1 MKFKKYYLL
10 EAFMQAYDDLLGIL
24 KLVSYEVEI
33 KETGEIMYSMGKHPS
48 GFACFTKN
56 NHVMVTLTGEN
67 RKVATNDQERANLL
81 STIVSYAGTYRIEG
95 NEWITSVQ
103 VAWNPEWVN
112 TEQRRQFEIQ
122 NNRLRV
128 LTTWRIMPNWVS
140 KGMQRSILTFEK

>member
-1 MKFKKYYLL
+1 MLNP
-10 EAFMQAYDDLLGIL
+10 QPLLGIW

-33 KETGEIMYSMGKHPS
+33 QETGEFIYSMGRHPS

-56 NHVMVTLTGEN
+56 NHVMVTITGET
-67 RKVATNDQERANLL
+67 RKVATNDQERADLL
-81 STIVSYAGTYRIEG
+81 STIVSYAGKFRIEG
-95 NEWITSVQ
+95 NEWVTSVL

-128 LTTWRIMPNWVS
+128 LTTWRVMPNWAE
-140 KGMQRSILTFEK
+140 KGIQRSILTFEKQD